1 MDNTPI
7 PPVATAMRRRLIN
20 YDALLEYLAHP
31 EPEQYGKIR
40 KIG

>member
-1 MDNTPI
+1 MG
-7 PPVATAMRRRLIN
+7 RRCNHDIN
-20 YDALLEYLAHP
+20 RYDALLEYLAHP